1 MKLTLQ
7 EATEALEET
16 EPVVKKTTPKTSRK
30 KKLELEE
37 VPNVLDEE
45 EGIDITK
52 IKPKTKTTRK
62 KKLDEFEVVGGGEEI
77 DITKI
82 KPKTTRKKKLGEF
95 EIVGEEE
102 IVDEEIPPR
111 CCP

>member
-1 MKLTLQ
+1 MLAREAVKEAEEIIKPKAKKLKIKLTLQ

-16 EPVVKKTTPKTSRK
+16 EPVVKKTSRK
-30 KKLELEE
+30 KNLEL
-37 VPNVLDEE
+37 EE

-62 KKLDEFEVVGGGEEI
+62 KKL
-77 DITKI
+77 
-82 KPKTTRKKKLGEF
+82 GEF

-102 IVDEEIPPR
+102 IV
-111 CCP
+111 